1 MTEKEQ
7 KEQFKKALKITRT
20 EVLICQNIIDG
31 MFDEIMKELK
41 IKNNTDLFDMIFD
54 YVYNYPNN
62 RQAAAQLKR
71 CTDAYFNDKN
81 WHEIYQ
87 SKNEA

>member
-20 EVLICQNIIDG
+20 EVLKCQKIIDD

-54 YVYNYPNN
+54 YVYNYPDN
-62 RQAAAQLKR
+62 RQAGAQLKR
-71 CTDAYFNDKN
+71 CTDMYFN
-81 WHEIYQ
+81 EY
-87 SKNEA
+87 EA